1 MKDNFAQYLLKKN
14 KENYDLIAE
23 DFSSTRSSLWPEL
36 QQFSSWVEEGDR
48 ILDIGCGNGRL
59 LNLFSDKDVSYI
71 GLDSSS
77 RLVKLAQQDHPGREF
92 IVGDFLEVTFPSDT
106 FDKAFAIAFLHHIPS
121 EVMRLNILAEA
132 RRILKPEGILFLTVW
147 TPAKAFR
154 SPLFQKSKI
163 LKSRDIIRPW
173 GKQTDLYC
181 HFFKPKEIIHLTQKA
196 GLSIVQHGELGEKAV
211 QKNFYL
217 LAQKI

>member
-23 DFSSTRSSLWPEL
+23 DFSASRSSLWPEL
-36 QQFSSWVEEGDR
+36 QPLGSWVEEGDR

-77 RLVKLAQQDHPGREF
+77 RLVGIAQQEHPGYEF
-92 IVGDFLEVTFPSDT
+92 IVGDFLEITFPSDT
-106 FDKAFAIAFLHHIPS
+106 FDKAFAIAFFHHIPS

-132 RRILKPEGILFLTVW
+132 RRILKPEGLLFLTVW
-147 TPAKAFR
+147 TPGKKTYSSLLNR
-154 SPLFQKSKI
+154 SEVI
-163 LKSRDIIRPW
+163 KSRDIIRPW
-173 GKQTDLYC
+173 GKQADLYY
-181 HFFKPKEIIHLTQKA
+181 HFFKPKELTHLTKKV
-196 GLSIVQHGELGEKAV
+196 GLDIVQQGEFGEKDV
-211 QKNFYL
+211 QKSFYL
-217 LAQKI
+217 LAQKV

>member
-1 MKDNFAQYLLKKN
+1 MEDNFAQYLFKKN

-23 DFSSTRSSLWPEL
+23 DFSATRQALWPEL
-36 QQFSSWVEEGDR
+36 EKFSQWVEDGDK
-48 ILDIGCGNGRL
+48 ILDLGCGNGRL
-59 LNLFSDKDVSYI
+59 LDLLKNKDIRYV
-71 GLDSSS
+71 GLDSSP
-77 RLVKLAQQDHPGREF
+77 RLVQIAQDEHPGQEF
-92 IVGDFLEVTFPSDT
+92 IVGDIMEVTFPSDT

-147 TPAKAFR
+147 APAKKIR
-154 SPLFQKSKI
+154 SQWRRKEPTLE
-163 LKSRDIIRPW
+163 RGDIVRSW
-173 GKQTDLYC
+173 GGRADLYYQ
-181 HFFKPKEIIHLTQKA
+181 FFKPKEVVSLTKKA
-196 GLSIVQHGELGEKAV
+196 GLNILQKGEIGEKEI